1 MLFAGSSELLS
12 PIFNRPEKQE
22 EVTRTMSL
30 SERLR
35 QEFGLDDST
44 DDEEHKTGNCYILLL
59 NRASDQS
66 LIKTLLSILLVHGI
80 HYFKRPE

>member
-1 MLFAGSSELLS
+1 MTQYFIAGSSDLLS
-12 PIFNRPEKQE
+12 PIFNRTEKQE

-44 DDEEHKTGNCYILLL
+44 DDEEHKAGMCC
-59 NRASDQS
+59 AQS
-66 LIKTLLSILLVHGI
+66 
-80 HYFKRPE
+80 